1 MRHSWSRFLGGLE
14 IAEVWSC
21 PCAYSKGTG
30 SSRRSGSEGTR
41 AEPLMILSAVAA
53 QAPMCWRVARP
64 EAWHHHSMVV
74 KLDSLGEVSSLCL
87 PGVKTTNRSSSYPPV
102 SNRLGSSTRQQC
114 GFSQGCIELW
124 SASVVAFDRANSLLC
139 LRIL

>member
-1 MRHSWSRFLGGLE
+1 MRLQQGDR
-14 IAEVWSC
+14 IV
-21 PCAYSKGTG
+21 G

-41 AEPLMILSAVAA
+41 AEPLVILSAVAA
-53 QAPMCWRVARP
+53 PAPMCWRVARP

-124 SASVVAFDRANSLLC
+124 PMAGKRRCIRQGQQPFVSAYLVTGRH
-139 LRIL
+139 ILMPTWIG